1 MGGLV
6 NYSNLN
12 KLQSTTTLTKFH
24 SKKEQAMVYNTYM
37 SLFVYQVL
45 KWSKQIVNE
54 DKLGGYSLAG
64 NGKIA

>member
-37 SLFVYQVL
+37 SLFVYL
-45 KWSKQIVNE
+45 SFKMKQTNSE
-54 DKLGGYSLAG
+54 
-64 NGKIA
+64 